1 MLLNLQGVVLMSKRC
16 MHFYVVS
23 IKNLNTNQDVTHNLR
38 DILNSNFDN
47 YCHENDGVRSL
58 QLSKGESHVTMDI
71 LQNNDSLL
79 FARIGKIKPNAE
91 MQLRNFRTLASGE
104 VLPRNEL
111 NIRGVEIC
119 THFLLDYNYGIVGF
133 VFGMSAPSANML
145 VNIVNEYSDTY
156 NMSIENI
163 VSQDTIYAL
172 TNRGSVLGKIKY
184 SFALPDVR
192 ILEYVGLN
200 QESIDA
206 LQDTNVA
213 EIELVI
219 KSEPRHPLSAD
230 TNVITKVINSLRQVC
245 ENQRVKKLSAN
256 GKTVNSAYQD
266 YKFEERKISNSIDV
280 ELDKTVSGKI
290 ISKTPSELAE
300 ELFIKMRQNYLTNRT
315 DIIRFANR
323 EEFYNE

>member
-1 MLLNLQGVVLMSKRC
+1 ML
-16 MHFYVVS
+16 
-23 IKNLNTNQDVTHNLR
+23 
-38 DILNSNFDN
+38 
-47 YCHENDGVRSL
+47 
-58 QLSKGESHVTMDI
+58 
-71 LQNNDSLL
+71 
-79 FARIGKIKPNAE
+79 
-91 MQLRNFRTLASGE
+91 
-104 VLPRNEL
+104 
-111 NIRGVEIC
+111 
-119 THFLLDYNYGIVGF
+119 
-133 VFGMSAPSANML
+133 
-145 VNIVNEYSDTY
+145 
-156 NMSIENI
+156 
-163 VSQDTIYAL
+163 L